1 MIHFIKI
8 IRPLNLLIIIAC
20 VFLSALIIQNNIIYV
35 EDIIPIALVISLL
48 AAFANIINDII
59 DYEIDQANYLD
70 RPIASGAISKKSGLI
85 YAVILFLC
93 ILFIIL
99 FYDFNTL
106 TFQLICLNM
115 LLIFLYTPL
124 LKRIP
129 LLGNLSVAFNLAMV
143 FLITAIHLDGT
154 TNLQV
159 IFPPT
164 ILAFLLML
172 IREIVKDVADFEG
185 DKTFN
190 VTTFPVR
197 FGIHKSF
204 LLIVIL
210 SIILICIAFY
220 FYFYFY
226 HNINYLIL
234 ICVFIVLPLL
244 YHLYAFYKNKTSTYC
259 IYLAKVLKLITIFG
273 VIVIYLANNF

>member
-20 VFLSALIIQNNIIYV
+20 IFLSSLIIQNKISYN
-35 EDIIPIALVISLL
+35 IIPIALIITLL

-59 DYEIDQANYLD
+59 DYKIDQANNLD
-70 RPIASGAISKKSGLI
+70 RPIASGEISQKLGLI
-85 YAVILFLC
+85 YAVILILF

-99 FYDFNTL
+99 FYEFSDL
-106 TFQLICLNM
+106 TIK
-115 LLIFLYTPL
+115 LIFFINVPLILVYTPL

-143 FLITAIHLDGT
+143 FLITAIHLNGIN
-154 TNLQV
+154 NLKI

-172 IREIVKDVADFEG
+172 IREIVKDIADLEG
-185 DKTFN
+185 DKKFN
-190 VTTFPVR
+190 IATFPVQ

-204 LLIVIL
+204 LLIIIL
-210 SIILICIAFY
+210 SIILICTVFY
-220 FYFYFY
+220 IYIYHY
-226 HNINYLIL
+226 HNIEYLIL
-234 ICVFIVLPLL
+234 ICVFIIFPLL
-244 YHLYAFYKNKTSTYC
+244 YHLYEFSKNKTSTYC

-273 VIVIYLANNF
+273 VIVIYLASKF